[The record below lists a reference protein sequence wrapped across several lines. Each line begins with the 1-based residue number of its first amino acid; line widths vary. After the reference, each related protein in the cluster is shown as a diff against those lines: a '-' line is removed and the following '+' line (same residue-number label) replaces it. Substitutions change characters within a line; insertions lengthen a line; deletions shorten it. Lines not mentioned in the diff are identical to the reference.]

1 MVEHVVQV
9 IQKFLL
15 GFEKA
20 HGLLGAAFDFE
31 WVHFVY
37 NTLLEP
43 ALILSSSG
51 AAAAGYRP
59 PAIGGATGRGVA
71 TGVPRG
77 RARCEVGPPGFE
89 PGTGAL

>member
-43 ALILSSSG
+43 ALILIFVWCRRRGLQATRHRWRYRSWC
-51 AAAAGYRP
+51 GYR
-59 PAIGGATGRGVA
+59 
-71 TGVPRG
+71 
-77 RARCEVGPPGFE
+77 
-89 PGTGAL
+89 GTTWSSTL